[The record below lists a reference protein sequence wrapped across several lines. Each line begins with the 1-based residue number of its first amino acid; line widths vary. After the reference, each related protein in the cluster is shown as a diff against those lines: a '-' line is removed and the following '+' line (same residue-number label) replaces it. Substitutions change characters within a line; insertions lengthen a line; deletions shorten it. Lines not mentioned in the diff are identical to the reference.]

1 MYYHFAVLLLFRP
14 LIKLRIIGSTVLPRD
29 VCLQVANAMQS
40 FLTSYS
46 RLYAMKRTP
55 SFMPYFVLTP
65 PIMRLAI
72 MVATVL
78 INELD
83 TAALLPSTIHA
94 NSADLSFVFTPA
106 TNFSDYAMFS
116 SFAQEKLYVHPEID
130 SDDGPETPL
139 SSRSMGFYTISPADH
154 ASTGVSDDPSRSGTP
169 GHGEHTNDD
178 MAASNRPSHQVDY
191 LSHNWRD
198 EDIWSSWRYIAMRRG
213 ELPNSIRL
221 KNAVWRTRVKTKN
234 NMKTISPETLDW
246 LLYVPLCSVQNALNS
261 VQTELSKVPLPRT
274 YLHVNLDRNPILRKR
289 SMSEETLQIII
300 NMEETRDIL
309 GPHTSRS
316 TTDYPYQPFS
326 QRRLGEESS
335 SANTSTESSEVTSR
349 NCERKHTHFNERGVD
364 HDNDELD
371 TGHYG
376 DGSDPGYDIMVKRTK
391 TRKSLLFQR
400 KTSESKPAKGETI
413 AMLPSTTLKYRE
425 DAPEPRGTARKPSR
439 SPIIPS
445 LSQGIVRLA
454 KKPPMLFIGE
464 ENDDDSLNHLLLS
477 PGTDWPS
484 SPAEDANSG
493 LSRSLF
499 SESLC
504 EVFAGMRTIPSG
516 MFTLY
521 EEGGVSSTDGIL
533 ERVIDT
539 VNTARDI
546 AHVIWSVGWKK

>member
-1 MYYHFAVLLLFRP
+1 
-14 LIKLRIIGSTVLPRD
+14 
-29 VCLQVANAMQS
+29 
-40 FLTSYS
+40 
-46 RLYAMKRTP
+46 
-55 SFMPYFVLTP
+55 
-65 PIMRLAI
+65 
-72 MVATVL
+72 
-78 INELD
+78 
-83 TAALLPSTIHA
+83 
-94 NSADLSFVFTPA
+94 
-106 TNFSDYAMFS
+106 MFS

-246 LLYVPLCSVQNALNS
+246 LVFLEFDVIS
-261 VQTELSKVPLPRT
+261 LSTVSLLKEAIAAVKV
-274 YLHVNLDRNPILRKR
+274 
-289 SMSEETLQIII
+289 
-300 NMEETRDIL
+300 EETRDIL

-349 NCERKHTHFNERGVD
+349 NFKGVD